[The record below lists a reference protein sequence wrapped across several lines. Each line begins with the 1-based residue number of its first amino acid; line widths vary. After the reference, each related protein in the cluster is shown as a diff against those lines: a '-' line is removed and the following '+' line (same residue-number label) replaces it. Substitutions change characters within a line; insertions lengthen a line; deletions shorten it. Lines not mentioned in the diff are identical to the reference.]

1 MPAWYDL
8 QDLTMWSW
16 NHELD
21 LKLDMCMWTPGGN
34 IVKIWQNLKI
44 SHFDPA
50 HPQGQVMSE
59 KCEQPLDELTV

>member
-8 QDLTMWSW
+8 QDLTLWSW
-16 NHELD
+16 NRELD

-34 IVKIWQNLKI
+34 IIKIWQNLKI

-59 KCEQPLDELTV
+59 KSEQPLDELTV